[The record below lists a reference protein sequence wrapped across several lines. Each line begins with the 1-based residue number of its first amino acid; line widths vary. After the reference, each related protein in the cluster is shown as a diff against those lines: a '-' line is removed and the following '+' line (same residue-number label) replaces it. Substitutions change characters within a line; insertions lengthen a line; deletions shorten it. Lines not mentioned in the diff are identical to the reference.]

1 MAAPTKFSF
10 SVRSIL
16 DLPERDVEAAPRSSP
31 LFSCSSSSP
40 FTAWMECDRSPC
52 ICEYKMHYYYYYY
65 IIYLFP
71 MAVVKKCNLI
81 MILITYIIEIRIEK
95 FIDR

>member
-16 DLPERDVEAAPRSSP
+16 DLPERDVEAAPRSSA

-40 FTAWMECDRSPC
+40 YTAWMECDRSPC
-52 ICEYKMHYYYYYY
+52 ICEYSAHFITIMFTVFIYNCGKEITIKNNQY
-65 IIYLFP
+65 IIAL
-71 MAVVKKCNLI
+71 K
-81 MILITYIIEIRIEK
+81 
-95 FIDR
+95 

>member
-52 ICEYKMHYYYYYY
+52 ICEYKMLYYYYYY
-65 IIYLFP
+65 IIYLLT
-71 MAVVKKCNLI
+71 VVKKCNLI

-95 FIDR
+95 IIDR